1 VIAAAAAGA
10 TKKNRYRQ
18 EKLMARQFSK
28 RPIRHQKRSFK
39 TAETKKKL

>member
-10 TKKNRYRQ
+10 FKKNRYRQ

-28 RPIRHQKRSFK
+28 RPIRHQKGVLKRQRQKK
-39 TAETKKKL
+39 TF